1 MLNAYPNYFLHTIIN
16 TLSDCCKKTVDLFA
30 NMLQTSSESAYVV
43 NDTKRQ
49 NLNKYGYYKYYG
61 KPIPNKS

>member
-1 MLNAYPNYFLHTIIN
+1 MPNAYLNYFLHTIANI
-16 TLSDCCKKTVDLFA
+16 LSDCCKKTIDLFA
-30 NMLQTSSESAYVV
+30 NVSQTSSASAYVMV
-43 NDTKRQ
+43 RTEQQ